1 MRILQAVD
9 TSKQTNSDQSRTVH
23 STPKGGET
31 SYSILVVDD
40 EPGIRDFLQ
49 RSLIKDYSHVEVAS
63 TAEEAEELRSKFHF
77 DLFVVDICLP
87 GLSGVDWLKSI
98 VEQDWQSDIIFMTA
112 FADVDKAID
121 ALRVGASDFI
131 LKPFRLEQMISSVR
145 RCVEKRRLMRENFV
159 LQRRIDNFYSA
170 DGMIGQSRLF
180 TDLCHLISR
189 IAPSP
194 SVVLIEGE
202 TGTGKE
208 LVASAIHKES
218 GRKGPFV
225 PVNCG
230 AISPEL
236 IESELFGH
244 LKGAFTGAQRARDGL
259 FSYADGGTLFLD
271 EISEMPL
278 MMQAKLLRALEEKTI
293 RPVGSERET
302 PVDVRIVAATNRN
315 LEKEKDRG
323 NFRADLF
330 YRLNVVKVSIPA
342 LRERSEDIMPLAQHF
357 SSMLAS
363 QLGMSTIPFD
373 QQDFHEL
380 EMYSWP
386 GNVREL
392 KNLIE
397 RCFLLGTFPKEL
409 LAGSPAEKREDMGYS
424 PRWDLEAVEKDHICK
439 VLDLV
444 DGNKTKAAE
453 ILGVA
458 RKTLTRKLQLW
469 HSIENNDYKISP
481 DETNRDENI
490 LGGNGI
496 GDD

>member
-1 MRILQAVD
+1 MGTSQAED
-9 TSKQTNSDQSRTVH
+9 NSKRVAQGDNPGSASAVKDGKTTF
-23 STPKGGET
+23 
-31 SYSILVVDD
+31 SILVVDD

-49 RSLIKDYSHVEVAS
+49 RSLTKTYSHVEIAS
-63 TAEEAEELRSKFHF
+63 SAEEAEVLRSKIHF

-98 VEQDWQSDIIFMTA
+98 VEQDWQSDVIFMTA

-121 ALRVGASDFI
+121 ALRMGASDFV
-131 LKPFRLEQMISSVR
+131 LKPFRLEQMASSVR

-159 LQRRIDNFYSA
+159 LKRRIDNLYSA
-170 DGMIGQSRLF
+170 EGMIGNSDLF
-180 TDLCHLISR
+180 TNLRQMISR

-225 PVNCG
+225 PVNCS

-244 LKGAFTGAQRARDGL
+244 LKGAFTGAQKARDGL

-315 LEKEKDRG
+315 LEAEKDLG

-330 YRLNVVKVSIPA
+330 YRLNVVKLSIPA
-342 LRERSEDIMPLAQHF
+342 LRERREDIMPLVQHF
-357 SSMLAS
+357 SHMLAA
-363 QLGMSTIPFD
+363 QLGMMTIPFD
-373 QQDFHEL
+373 QQDFYEMEL
-380 EMYSWP
+380 YSWP

-397 RCFLLGTFPKEL
+397 RCFLLGAFPKDL
-409 LAGSPAEKREDMGYS
+409 LANRPSEKRDDVGYS

-439 VLDLV
+439 VLELV
-444 DGNKTKAAE
+444 EGNKTKAAE
-453 ILGVA
+453 MLGVS

-469 HSIENNDYKISP
+469 NEAGRA
-481 DETNRDENI
+481 E
-490 LGGNGI
+490 
-496 GDD
+496 